1 MLLFFNSN
9 NVVISIL
16 GWNYE
21 IVGVTKINTRELGAS
36 TKNGI
41 SIFFGGESMGLG
53 NNIGGGRWRGGEART
68 NYSQPSQL
76 NSLNYSQLIQS
87 DWENKIK

>member
-41 SIFFGGESMGLG
+41 SIFWGGKYGV
-53 NNIGGGRWRGGEART
+53 GE
-68 NYSQPSQL
+68 
-76 NSLNYSQLIQS
+76 
-87 DWENKIK
+87 

>member
-1 MLLFFNSN
+1 MFFNSN

-21 IVGVTKINTRELGAS
+21 IVGATMINTRELGAS

-41 SIFFGGESMGLG
+41 SIFFC
-53 NNIGGGRWRGGEART
+53 GGGKYRVGE
-68 NYSQPSQL
+68 
-76 NSLNYSQLIQS
+76 
-87 DWENKIK
+87 